1 MSIVPNWIL
10 FHECV
15 DSRNA
20 CNHSSGSRLACY
32 HSIDDRT
39 HTYGIIVVTNT
50 RASKMF
56 RGARVFTYNW
66 IRLNMLIFVRLWRI
80 RDDRRSK

>member
-39 HTYGIIVVTNT
+39 HTYGIIVVTLRIHVLARCSEEREST
-50 RASKMF
+50 SKF
-56 RGARVFTYNW
+56 LLTIGY
-66 IRLNMLIFVRLWRI
+66 
-80 RDDRRSK
+80 D

>member
-39 HTYGIIVVTNT
+39 YHTYGIIVVTL
-50 RASKMF
+50 RIHVL
-56 RGARVFTYNW
+56 ARCSDEREFLLTIGY
-66 IRLNMLIFVRLWRI
+66 
-80 RDDRRSK
+80 D